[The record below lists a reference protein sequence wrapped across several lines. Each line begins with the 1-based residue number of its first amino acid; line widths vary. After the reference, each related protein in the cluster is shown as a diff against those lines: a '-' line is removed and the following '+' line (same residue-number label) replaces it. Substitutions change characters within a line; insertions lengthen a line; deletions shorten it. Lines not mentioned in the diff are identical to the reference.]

1 MRAVIYGGNI
11 LQDFSRIFHGL
22 RIFQEFFSK
31 NFFPRIFGSTNFPRN
46 FPKNFPRI
54 FQDDIAA

>member
-22 RIFQEFFSK
+22 RIFQELAEL
-31 NFFPRIFGSTNFPRN
+31 I
-46 FPKNFPRI
+46 I
-54 FQDDIAA
+54 FQDL